1 MSDVVATAW
10 SVALSVAVCAFWAV
24 WLAHSLR
31 VDRRRLRNGF
41 LAIAVVYT
49 GVALLGQ
56 VVALAPG
63 GETAMGWATLAFV
76 GLLGVGMLALP
87 VFLVLNGLTMVRR
100 ERRSLGNLLSL
111 LVGLAMLAAP
121 FVVVAP
127 FVLDV
132 VPWTLGLVVGL
143 VLGTAWLGFVF
154 LGFVAQTLL
163 YRRSAAKVPA
173 HGVIVLGS
181 KVVGGR
187 VPPLLA
193 ARLAAGVE
201 AAERLGAGGAPVP
214 IVPSGGQGADEDRPE
229 GVAMGEW
236 LTGHGVPADRVLV
249 EDRARTT
256 RENLTLG
263 VALLREHGVP
273 GPYLVATN
281 NYHAPRAAL
290 EAMDLGLDVHAV
302 GAPTAG
308 YYFPSA
314 YLREFVAVLRRRPAV
329 HVVAAAGIV
338 LVVALVTLVGGGRGG
353 EGGAKRGG
361 GGE

>member
-1 MSDVVATAW
+1 MSADVTATVGSVVW
-10 SVALSVAVCAFWAV
+10 SVVVCAFWAV
-24 WLAHSLR
+24 WLGVSLR
-31 VDRRRLRNGF
+31 ADRRRLRNGF
-41 LAIAVVYT
+41 LLIAVVYT
-49 GVALLGQ
+49 GVGVVGQLVTLLPEGDTVLGWVGLALFALLG
-56 VVALAPG
+56 
-63 GETAMGWATLAFV
+63 
-76 GLLGVGMLALP
+76 LGILVLP
-87 VFLVLNGLTMVRR
+87 AFLVLNGLTMVRR

-121 FVVVAP
+121 FVVAAP
-127 FVLDV
+127 VLV
-132 VPWTLGLVVGL
+132 RPPWTAGLSVAVM
-143 VLGTAWLGFVF
+143 LGTAWLGFVF

-163 YRRSAAKVPA
+163 YRRYAARAPA

-193 ARLAAGVE
+193 SRLAAGV
-201 AAERLGAGGAPVP
+201 AAADRLAADGGTPVP

-236 LTGHGVPADRVLV
+236 LTDHGVPPERVLV

-263 VALLREHGVP
+263 VAVLREHDVD
-273 GPYLVATN
+273 GPYLLATN
-281 NYHAPRAAL
+281 DYHAPRAAL

-302 GAPTAG
+302 GAPTAR
-308 YYFPSA
+308 YFFPSA
-314 YLREFVAVLRRRPAV
+314 YLREFVAVLRRRPTV

-338 LVVALVTLVGGGRGG
+338 AVAVLVTVVVAAGL
-353 EGGAKRGG
+353 
-361 GGE
+361 

>member
-1 MSDVVATAW
+1 MSAEVNATVW
-10 SVALSVAVCAFWAV
+10 SVVLSVAAFAFWGG
-24 WLAHSLR
+24 WLALSLR
-31 VDRRRLRNGF
+31 ADRRRLRNGF

-49 GVALLGQ
+49 GAGLVGQ
-56 VVALAPG
+56 LVTLAPG
-63 GETAMGWATLAFV
+63 GATVLGWLALALFGV
-76 GLLGVGMLALP
+76 LALGLLALP
-87 VFLVLNGLTMVRR
+87 VFLVVNGLTMVRR

-127 FVLDV
+127 VVLN
-132 VPWTLGLVVGL
+132 VPWALGLVVGL
-143 VLGTAWLGFVF
+143 VLATAWLGFVF

-163 YRRSAAKVPA
+163 YRRYAAGVPA

-181 KVVGGR
+181 KVVGSR

-193 ARLAAGVE
+193 ARLAAGV
-201 AAERLGAGGAPVP
+201 AAARRLGADGSPVP
-214 IVPSGGQGADEDRPE
+214 IVPSGGQGVDEDRPE
-229 GVAMGEW
+229 GAVMGEW
-236 LTGHGVPADRVLV
+236 LVARGVPADQVLV

-263 VALLREHGVP
+263 VALLREHGTP
-273 GPYLVATN
+273 GPYLLATN

-308 YYFPSA
+308 YFFPSA
-314 YLREFVAVLRRRPAV
+314 YLREFVAVLRRRPRV
-329 HVVAAAGIV
+329 HVVAAVG
-338 LVVALVTLVGGGRGG
+338 VALVAGLATVVAVAGL
-353 EGGAKRGG
+353 
-361 GGE
+361 

>member
-1 MSDVVATAW
+1 MSAEVNATVW
-10 SVALSVAVCAFWAV
+10 SVVVSAVICGLWVA
-24 WLAHSLR
+24 WLVHSLR

-41 LAIAVVYT
+41 LALAVVYT
-49 GVALLGQ
+49 GVGLVGQLFAL
-56 VVALAPG
+56 VPG
-63 GETAMGWATLAFV
+63 GTTAMGWLTFLLFGV
-76 GLLGVGMLALP
+76 LGLGLLALP
-87 VFLVLNGLTMVRR
+87 VFLVVNGLTMVRR

-111 LVGLAMLAAP
+111 LVGVAMLAAP

-127 FVLDV
+127 FVLQ
-132 VPWTLGLVVGL
+132 VPWTMGLVVGL
-143 VLGTAWLGFVF
+143 LMGTAWLGFVF
-154 LGFVAQTLL
+154 LGFVTQTLL
-163 YRRSAAKVPA
+163 YRRYAARVPA
-173 HGVIVLGS
+173 HGVVVLGS

-193 ARLAAGVE
+193 ARLTAGRDAAD
-201 AAERLGAGGAPVP
+201 RLGSDGVPVP

-236 LTGHGVPADRVLV
+236 LVDHGVPADRVLV

-263 VALLREHGVP
+263 VAVLREHGTP

-281 NYHAPRAAL
+281 NYHAPRAAM

-308 YYFPSA
+308 YFFPSA

-329 HVVAAAGIV
+329 HVVAAAGIALVVV
-338 LVVALVTLVGGGRGG
+338 LVTVVAVAGL
-353 EGGAKRGG
+353 
-361 GGE
+361 

>member
-1 MSDVVATAW
+1 MADVEATLW
-10 SVALSVAVCAFWAV
+10 SVALSVAACAFWAV
-24 WLAHSLR
+24 WLAHSVR
-31 VDRRRLRNGF
+31 VDPRRLRNGF
-41 LAIAVVYT
+41 LALAVVYT
-49 GVALLGQ
+49 ATALVGQ
-56 VVALAPG
+56 LVALAPG
-63 GETAMGWATLAFV
+63 GETVMGVASFLVV
-76 GLLGVGMLALP
+76 GLLALGVLVLP
-87 VFLVLNGLTMVRR
+87 VFLVVNGLTMVRR
-100 ERRSLGNLLSL
+100 ERRSLGNLMSL
-111 LVGLAMLAAP
+111 LLGLAMLAAP

-132 VPWTLGLVVGL
+132 PWTLGLVVGL
-143 VLGTAWLGFVF
+143 MLGTAWLGFVF

-163 YRRSAAKVPA
+163 YRRFAARVPA

-193 ARLAAGVE
+193 ARLRAGVE
-201 AAERLGAGGAPVP
+201 AAERLGADGGPVP

-236 LTGHGVPADRVLV
+236 LTDHGVPADRVLV

-263 VALLREHGVP
+263 VALLREHGAP

-281 NYHAPRAAL
+281 NFHAPRAAL

-308 YYFPSA
+308 YFFPSA

-329 HVVAAAGIV
+329 HVVAAVGVV
-338 LVVALVTLVGGGRGG
+338 LVTALVTFLAVTGR
-353 EGGAKRGG
+353 
-361 GGE
+361 